1 MSNLPLEGI
10 RILDLSRL
18 LPGPF
23 CTMILADMGAE
34 VIKIE
39 EPERGDYNRFWPPIK
54 NKNSGYFI
62 GINRNKKS
70 ITLNLKDERAKK
82 IFYKLV
88 KNSYVVVESFRP
100 GVTEKLGIDFHTL
113 KKINNKI
120 IYLSLTGF
128 GQNTSLKL
136 RPAHDLNFLALSGI
150 LSFSGS
156 KDTTPPIMGIQIA
169 DYSGALFGVIGILL
183 ALMRRE
189 KIDEAQY
196 IDIAM
201 LDCLFS
207 FLSMISGKFFID
219 NRIPQPSDDLLNGGF
234 ACYNIYKTKDNRF
247 ITVGS
252 IEEKF
257 WNRLC
262 ELIGKEEWKG
272 LNFNRD
278 KQDELIDG
286 LQKIFSE
293 KTLNEWM
300 EIFKD
305 EDVCVEPVL
314 NLKEAFESDYSKER
328 NIIFEL
334 NSKIDGRVKQIKNPV
349 EISPKVSLEHKPHP
363 DLGENNL
370 EILTSIGLTEEEI
383 EKLKREKVI

>member
-1 MSNLPLEGI
+1 MSSLPLEGI
-10 RILDLSRL
+10 RVLDLSRL

-23 CTMILADMGAE
+23 CTMLLADMGAE
-34 VIKIE
+34 VIKVE
-39 EPERGDYNRFWPPIK
+39 EPQKGDYNRFWPPIK
-54 NKNSGYFI
+54 KSNSGYFI

-70 ITLNLKDERAKK
+70 ITLNLKNERAKE

-88 KNSYVVVESFRP
+88 KNSDVVVESFRP
-100 GVTEKLGIDFHTL
+100 GVTKKLGIDFDTL
-113 KKINNKI
+113 KDINSKI

-128 GQNTSLKL
+128 GQNTSWKF

-156 KDTTPPIMGIQIA
+156 KDKIPPIMGIQIA
-169 DYSGALFGVIGILL
+169 DYAGALYGVIGILL

-189 KIDEAQY
+189 KINKPQY

-207 FLSMISGKFFID
+207 FLSMIAGKFFID
-219 NRIPQPSDDLLNGGF
+219 KKIPHPSDNLLNGGF
-234 ACYNIYKTKDNRF
+234 ACYNVYRTRDNRF
-247 ITVGS
+247 ITVGA

-262 ELIGKEEWKG
+262 EIIGKKEWKG
-272 LNFNRD
+272 LNFSKD
-278 KQDELIDG
+278 KQNELIDG

-293 KTLNEWM
+293 KTLDDWM
-300 EIFKD
+300 KIFKN

-314 NLKEAFESDYSKER
+314 NLKEAFESEYSSER

-334 NSKIDGRVKQIKNPV
+334 NSKIDGKVKQIKNPV
-349 EISPKVSLEHKPHP
+349 EIFPEVPVKNKPHP
-363 DLGENNL
+363 GLGEHTF
-370 EILTSIGLTEEEI
+370 EILSSIGYPKDEVEN
-383 EKLKREKVI
+383 LKKENII